1 MNYTILESWEKSS
14 GNWVVRLQINEFLS
28 VFLNCNGEPT
38 QEKVNSIAEKILK
51 DMENREENEKL
62 YLKEVEEKNA
72 TEN

>member
-1 MNYTILESWEKSS
+1 MTKNQSFVLKI
-14 GNWVVRLQINEFLS
+14 S
-28 VFLNCNGEPT
+28 VIYSFIFLNCNGEPT